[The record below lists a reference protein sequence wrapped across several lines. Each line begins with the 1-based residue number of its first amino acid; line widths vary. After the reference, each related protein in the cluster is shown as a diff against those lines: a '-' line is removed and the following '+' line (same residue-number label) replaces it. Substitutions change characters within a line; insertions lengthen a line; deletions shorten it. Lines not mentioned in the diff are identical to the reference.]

1 LRACPTVLEDRES
14 EAMSKSGDSKTAR
27 IVLTTLGDVA
37 VAVMTARRMARD
49 LGFGETD
56 EFGIGTAV
64 SELATNA
71 IRYARLG
78 EVLLQPIERKGR
90 SGLEAVIEDKGPGI
104 EDVDKAL
111 TDCWSTTDSL
121 GLGLPGVK
129 RMMDEFI
136 LVSHPDRGTR
146 ATIRKWL
153 PARTKPYEYGIAV
166 RPFPGE
172 PAAGDVGL
180 VIEERNGLFIAIVD
194 VLGHGPEAHEVAST
208 IVQFLTSHR
217 RSDLCS
223 TLEELHA
230 SLQRTRGAAAGV
242 ARIDYASGELRYAAI
257 GNTVVRRIGPRPL
270 RLVSRDGTL
279 GHIHR
284 TPREERMTITNKDV
298 ILFYT
303 DGVRDHFEL
312 DRYPT
317 IATDSAPAI
326 ARNIVRLFSKPHDD
340 AACIALRPFR

>member
-1 LRACPTVLEDRES
+1 
-14 EAMSKSGDSKTAR
+14 MSKSGDSKTAR

-194 VLGHGPEAHEVAST
+194 VLGHVPEAHEVAST

-230 SLQRTRGAAAGV
+230 YLQRTRGAAAGV

-270 RLVSRDGTL
+270 RLVSRD
-279 GHIHR
+279 IDR
-284 TPREERMTITNKDV
+284 ATIPNSLRK
-298 ILFYT
+298 
-303 DGVRDHFEL
+303 
-312 DRYPT
+312 
-317 IATDSAPAI
+317 
-326 ARNIVRLFSKPHDD
+326 
-340 AACIALRPFR
+340 AAE